1 MTEHVQVPTEL
12 QSLRR
17 STLSTLQLNLGRY
30 CNLACTHC
38 HVDAGPGRRERMSA
52 EVRERVI
59 EWIRLHRPS
68 TVDLTGGA
76 PELIPGFREIV
87 IAAREVGA
95 IVLDRCNL
103 LVLLEPGQEDLVD
116 FLAEHRVQ
124 VVASLPCYLKD
135 NVDRQ
140 RGRGV
145 FDGSIEG
152 LQRLNRVGYGRRR
165 ELGLQ
170 LVYNPTGAGLPSDQH
185 ELEAAYRERLR
196 DDWGI
201 EFTGLWCLANVPI
214 QRYRGYLERS
224 GGLAPYEALLR
235 DAFNPATL
243 DHLMCRTTLSV
254 DHEGRLF
261 DCDFHLA
268 LNRPLGGRPRAP
280 MLWDLDPR
288 TLDGRPV
295 PTGTHCLA
303 CTAGSGSSCT
313 GHLV

>member
-1 MTEHVQVPTEL
+1 MTEHVLVPAGL

-17 STLSTLQLNLGRY
+17 SSLATLQLNLGRY

-38 HVDAGPGRRERMSA
+38 HVDASPGRREMMSV

-59 EWIRLHRPS
+59 EWIRRYRPP

-87 IAAREVGA
+87 IAARDVGA
-95 IVLDRCNL
+95 VVLDRCNL
-103 LVLLEPGQEDLVD
+103 VVLLEQGQEDLVD

-152 LQRLNRVGYGRRR
+152 LQRLNRVGYGRRE

-170 LVYNPTGAGLPSDQH
+170 LVYNPTGAGLPSDQR

-214 QRYRGYLERS
+214 RRYRGYLERS

-268 LNRPLGGRPRAP
+268 LDRPLGGHAPAP

-288 TLDGRPV
+288 TLEGRPV

-303 CTAGSGSSCT
+303 CTAGSGSSCS
-313 GHLV
+313 GAVV